1 MTFFVIDVETSCL
14 NPFEPDP
21 MLFTVGAVAV
31 SQGGNILY
39 NDVFYQRIHNT
50 PDLPV
55 EWFDWTLPTK
65 NPTCEWWRQQNLEAV
80 REAWLDRSL
89 ERFPMMKVAAD
100 LDAWVV
106 HIEPDP
112 SQRFVTANPSYFD
125 KMWIEWMYT
134 VEGLQSP
141 FHYRTL
147 CLRSMHFG
155 IDDGDEFGKSRE
167 GHKPEVEHIALHDAI
182 AEARDLQDMID
193 FKNSIPSPRTY
204 GAFRRF
210 TEKKDRPE

>member
-1 MTFFVIDVETSCL
+1 MFFVIDVETSCL
-14 NPFEPDP
+14 TPFEDDP
-21 MLFTVGAVAV
+21 HLLTVGAIAV
-31 SQGGNILY
+31 SQGGDIRY
-39 NDVFYQRIHNT
+39 NDKFYGKIHN
-50 PDLPV
+50 DLPK
-55 EWFDWTLPTK
+55 EWYNAEMPTENETLI
-65 NPTCEWWRQQNLEAV
+65 WWRQQNEYA
-80 REAWLDRSL
+80 RMEAWLDSTYDRY
-89 ERFPMMKVAAD
+89 PMAKVALD
-100 LDAWVV
+100 LSSWVE

-125 KMWIEWMYT
+125 KMWIEWMYA
-134 VEGLQSP
+134 VESLQSP

-155 IDDGDEFGKSRE
+155 IDDADEFGKSRE
-167 GHKPEVEHIALHDAI
+167 GHKPEIEHVAWHDAI

-193 FKNSIPSPRTY
+193 FKKSIPSPRTY